1 MEGIEVSEATKEGDK
16 IIMADLMVKEEDR
29 EDNINKEIINMVD
42 IAIPTNRNKRSTNN
56 L

>member
-1 MEGIEVSEATKEGDK
+1 MEDIEVSETTIEGDQ
-16 IIMADLMVKEEDR
+16 IIMVDLMVKEEDR
-29 EDNINKEIINMVD
+29 EDNINKEIIKMVD